1 MRIMKDSIQCLAV
14 DYQEKLVPVM
24 QEKERLLERSAMF
37 LKGLRL
43 LGVPV
48 TVTEQYPKGL
58 GKTVPKILTAA
69 GTKTA
74 FDKITFSCLEDE
86 KIKEHI
92 VCQAGRRFVAVCG
105 IEAHICVLQTVV
117 DLCGQGYVPV
127 VAADCIASKR
137 SEDREAA
144 LERMKAEGAYLTT
157 SESLLYELMRS
168 AKNEAFRDITA
179 LVKEQ
184 RRID

>member
-58 GKTVPKILTAA
+58 GRTVPKILTAA

-74 FDKITFSCLEDE
+74 FDKITFSCLENE
-86 KIKEHI
+86 KIREHI
-92 VCQAGRRFVAVCG
+92 GCQAGRRFVAVCG
-105 IEAHICVLQTVV
+105 IEAHICVLQTVI
-117 DLCGQGYVPV
+117 DMKEAGYQPILV
-127 VAADCIASKR
+127 ADCISSR
-137 SEDREAA
+137 SSEDKRYA
-144 LERMKAEGAYLTT
+144 LIRAQQEGALITT
-157 SESLLYELMRS
+157 AEALLYELMETS
-168 AKNEAFRDITA
+168 KAPEFKTISA
-179 LVKEQ
+179 LVK
-184 RRID
+184 